1 MKTANEQFYANSL
14 SARAKF
20 LYELADLA
28 REKFDLA
35 WVAYLASE
43 GSKAERDALREQANN
58 LCTLYREASANAYNA
73 EVRAFYANR

>member
-14 SARAKF
+14 LARSKF

-28 REKFDLA
+28 REKFTLA
-35 WVAYLASE
+35 WDAYLASE
-43 GSKAERDALREQANN
+43 GDKAERDALREKANN
-58 LCTLYREASANAYNA
+58 LCTLYRDASTAAYNA